1 MSLRSVLGALTGAV
15 LGIGLSLSAQAG
27 PDLPPALFDP
37 APAGTEQS
45 WRNIDSGETGN
56 SVIGSP
62 NGYRIHWEWE
72 GDERTGMFFCFH
84 CTGRAPAPEDEY
96 AELWPLEVGKS
107 VSFYRRRA
115 DRSWKTTITV
125 TGTETVEVE
134 NIGPVDVYV
143 VEYKS
148 SAVGRSWKGEAVSYY
163 APSLGW
169 NVRSHLTDTEG
180 VDNAWELIGD
190 SRF

>member
-1 MSLRSVLGALTGAV
+1 MSLRPVFGALAAV
-15 LGIGLSLSAQAG
+15 LFACALSLSAQAE
-27 PDLPPALFDP
+27 PDLPPAEFTP
-37 APAGTEQS
+37 APAGTEQV
-45 WRNIDSGETGN
+45 WRNIASGETGN
-56 SVIGSP
+56 SVIGSV
-62 NGYRIHWEWE
+62 NGYKVHWDFE
-72 GDERTGMFFCFH
+72 GQERNGMFFCYH
-84 CTGRAPAPEDEY
+84 CTGRAPASEDDY

-107 VSFYRRRA
+107 VSFYRRRS

-125 TGTETVEVE
+125 TGTETLELE
-134 NIGPVDVYV
+134 NLGAIDVYV

-148 SAVGRSWKGEAVSYY
+148 NAVGRSWKGQAVTYY

-169 NVRSHLTDTEG
+169 NVRFHLTDSEG